1 MSCVGNVG
9 GIGFE
14 AEMSSAVFDVVEDGV
29 VIDKSGFS
37 RGVRVIRCFRRQS
50 SQVRYRLISQDLRQ
64 RQREQI
70 EEDIID

>member
-9 GIGFE
+9 RIGFE

-29 VIDKSGFS
+29 VIGFS